1 MKIVVPD
8 FIDIPERDRAV
19 LLKLGEVTIYDDL
32 IHDESV
38 IRDRIQN
45 AELITTGWIHISDRL
60 IRSNPQLKYIVVAAV
75 GYDNIDLQAAT
86 AAGIRVCNCPTH
98 NASAVA
104 EYTIALI
111 FAVTRRLLA
120 ANADL
125 RRANWNSEG
134 FKGIE
139 LAGKKLGLIGYGHIG
154 QQVEKLAAAIGM
166 QVDFVTSRSPAEAID
181 RLISESDILSLHLP
195 ANAQTH
201 QLLDRRRLNLIRPTA
216 YLINTARGAVVDQTA
231 LLQLLQEKRIAGAA
245 IDVFADEPVAG
256 IPSAEI
262 QAIARLDNVI
272 ATPHMAYNTQEMSV
286 KLGQELLEVMRSCL
300 AKTPINRV
308 N

>member
-1 MKIVVPD
+1 
-8 FIDIPERDRAV
+8 
-19 LLKLGEVTIYDDL
+19 
-32 IHDESV
+32 
-38 IRDRIQN
+38 
-45 AELITTGWIHISDRL
+45 
-60 IRSNPQLKYIVVAAV
+60 
-75 GYDNIDLQAAT
+75 
-86 AAGIRVCNCPTH
+86 
-98 NASAVA
+98 
-104 EYTIALI
+104 
-111 FAVTRRLLA
+111 
-120 ANADL
+120 
-125 RRANWNSEG
+125 
-134 FKGIE
+134 
-139 LAGKKLGLIGYGHIG
+139 
-154 QQVEKLAAAIGM
+154 M
-166 QVDFVTSRSPAEAID
+166 QVNFVTSRSPAEAID